1 MPENR
6 AKLTWRAKIK
16 RATMSQKFDPHG
28 DVLNTLQLVCEGD
41 MLDPERT
48 IELALLQKESMV
60 TITIEATQL
69 TFNWRAS
76 KKGEP
81 HAQIPD
87 QSAGSGGDPVSDSAH
102 DLGIL

>member
-1 MPENR
+1 MPSDR
-6 AKLTWRAKIK
+6 TRLIWRAKIK

-28 DVLNTLQLVCEGD
+28 DVVNTLQLVCEGD

-48 IELALLQKESMV
+48 IELALLQKESIV

-69 TFNWRAS
+69 TFNWKPS
-76 KKGEP
+76 QKGVT
-81 HAQIPD
+81 HGQIPD
-87 QSAGSGGDPVSDSAH
+87 QSAGSGGDPVSDASN